1 MCVWCTVQVVVYTR
15 VMVVY
20 SGVVAAVYSGVVVVH
35 SGVVVVVYNIWYTIT
50 IWCSARGLMVV
61 YDALG
66 ADWARGGSCL
76 VSL

>member
-1 MCVWCTVQVVVYTR
+1 MCVWCTAQVVVYTR
-15 VMVVY
+15 VMV
-20 SGVVAAVYSGVVVVH
+20 VYSGVVVVH

>member
-1 MCVWCTVQVVVYTR
+1 
-15 VMVVY
+15 MVVY
-20 SGVVAAVYSGVVVVH
+20 SGVVVAVYM
-35 SGVVVVVYNIWYTIT
+35 GVVVVVY
-50 IWCSARGLMVV
+50 SGVVVV